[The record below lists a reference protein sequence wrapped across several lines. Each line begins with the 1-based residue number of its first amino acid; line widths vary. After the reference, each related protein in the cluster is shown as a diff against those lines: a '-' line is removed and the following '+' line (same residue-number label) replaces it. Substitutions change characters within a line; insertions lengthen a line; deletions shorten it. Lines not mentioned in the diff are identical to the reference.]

1 MLASDTCLFDGCYE
15 SPHVLNGALS
25 FVESTPLSTETQRKP
40 LIYLS
45 SIAMLDCVD
54 CAMLKMS
61 GERFTTFDFGDLRQS
76 RLQK

>member
-1 MLASDTCLFDGCYE
+1 MLASDTCPFDGCYE

-40 LIYLS
+40 LICLS
-45 SIAMLDCVD
+45 SIAMLDRVD
-54 CAMLKMS
+54 FAMLKMS
-61 GERFTTFDFGDLRQS
+61 GERFPTFDFGDLRQS